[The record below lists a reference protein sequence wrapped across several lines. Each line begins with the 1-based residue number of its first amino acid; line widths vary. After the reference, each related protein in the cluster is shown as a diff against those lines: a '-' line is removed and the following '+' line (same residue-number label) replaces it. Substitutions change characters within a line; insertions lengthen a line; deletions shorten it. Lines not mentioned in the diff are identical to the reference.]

1 MFNTDEDRSTEIP
14 EMPLMESL
22 GDVAEITLGGK
33 GKGRENKRRHVG

>member
-1 MFNTDEDRSTEIP
+1 MIDTAEDPSTEVP